1 MCDANIMGGVGAIG
15 SIAGAFG
22 SYNASNAQ
30 AQMMRQLGAA
40 QRQAY
45 DAAADITEQ
54 NVLITGKA
62 AEIEA
67 SRGAASLSILRSRGR
82 STISSQ
88 RAAMGASG
96 LATTSGTPALIL
108 EDTAASLALDVEAHR
123 LNNRR
128 TKWGYDVQATNY
140 RNQARQ
146 QRYAGQMAEIG
157 ANYQADVTQQ
167 AATTSLLSGVTASLF
182 KYGDGIGAWSKTSSA
197 PKTVSKASSWRRSG

>member
-1 MCDANIMGGVGAIG
+1 MCDATIMGGVGAIG

-22 SYNASNAQ
+22 SYGASNAQ

-67 SRGAASLSILRSRGR
+67 SRGANSLSILRSRGR

-96 LATTSGTPALIL
+96 LATTSGTPALVL

-146 QRYAGQMAEIG
+146 QRHAGKLAEIG

-167 AATTSLLSGVTASLF
+167 AATTSLLSGITSSLF
-182 KYGDGIGAWSKTSSA
+182 KYGDGIGAFG
-197 PKTVSKASSWRRSG
+197 KAKKP

>member
-1 MCDANIMGGVGAIG
+1 MCDANIMAGASAIG
-15 SIAGAFG
+15 SIGGAIG
-22 SYNASNAQ
+22 GYSASQAQ
-30 AQMMRQLGAA
+30 AQLYRQLGAA
-40 QRQAY
+40 QRRAY
-45 DAAADITEQ
+45 DAAAEISEQ
-54 NVLITGKA
+54 NALITGKA

-67 SRGAASLSILRSRGR
+67 SRGAASLSTLRSRGR
-82 STISSQ
+82 QTTSAQ

-140 RNQARQ
+140 RNQANQ
-146 QRYAGQMAEIG
+146 QRYAGKMAEVG
-157 ANYQADVTQQ
+157 GNYQADVTQQ

-182 KYGDGIGAWSKTSSA
+182 KYGEGIGAFGKSKPSR
-197 PKTVSKASSWRRSG
+197 KG

>member
-1 MCDANIMGGVGAIG
+1 MCDANIMGGVGAVG
-15 SIAGAFG
+15 SIAGALG
-22 SYNASNAQ
+22 GYNASRAQ
-30 AQMMRQLGAA
+30 AQLYRQLGEA
-40 QRQAY
+40 QRRAY
-45 DAAADITEQ
+45 DAAAEISDQ
-54 NVLITGKA
+54 NALITGKA

-67 SRGAASLSILRSRGR
+67 SRGAASLSTLRSRGNQ
-82 STISSQ
+82 TISAQ

-146 QRYAGQMAEIG
+146 QRYAGKMAEAG
-157 ANYQADVTQQ
+157 GNYQGAITEQ

-182 KYGDGIGAWSKTSSA
+182 KWGEGIGAFG
-197 PKTVSKASSWRRSG
+197 KAKKP

>member
-1 MCDANIMGGVGAIG
+1 MCDANIMAGTSAIG
-15 SIAGAFG
+15 SIGGAIG
-22 SYNASNAQ
+22 GYSASRAQ
-30 AQMMRQLGAA
+30 AQLYRQLGEA
-40 QRQAY
+40 QKRAY
-45 DAAADITEQ
+45 DAAAEISDQ
-54 NVLITGKA
+54 NALITGKA
-62 AEIEA
+62 SEIEV
-67 SRGAASLSILRSRGR
+67 SRGAASLSTLRSRGNQ
-82 STISSQ
+82 TISAQ

-146 QRYAGQMAEIG
+146 QRYAGKMAEVG
-157 ANYQADVTQQ
+157 GNYQAAVTEQ

-182 KYGDGIGAWSKTSSA
+182 KYGEGIGAFGKSKPSR
-197 PKTVSKASSWRRSG
+197 KG